1 MTNQRCQPLGAV
13 VWKANMDSE
22 IDRNRKGKMIVLD
35 WTPSHPQLHTLS
47 IGSARVEQCVWTEL
61 CLCGASLPPGDN
73 GRHQLLFLGL
83 LYLLRYVLQTR
94 IGLMSF
100 PRDAN
105 LLPRQQC
112 LSHLALGAGLTPGWV
127 HSKFVGQWSPSA
139 ISCVNHHFLAG
150 LKHLGKY
157 RGAPCNS
164 KKTRRHKNVNQ
175 YYKITRDTYTT
186 EWYFLLLLMHGFIII
201 RSSCRKPC
209 RVLRSGSLNR

>member
-1 MTNQRCQPLGAV
+1 MSYICFKQRSGYLDDDKPKVSAIGRRSLKSKYGLWNRQEQEGQ
-13 VWKANMDSE
+13 D
-22 IDRNRKGKMIVLD
+22 DRSWLNTKSSS
-35 WTPSHPQLHTLS
+35 TPHAQHW
-47 IGSARVEQCVWTEL
+47 SARVERCVWTEL

-94 IGLMSF
+94 IWLRSF
-100 PRDAN
+100 PRDVN

-150 LKHLGKY
+150 LK
-157 RGAPCNS
+157 P
-164 KKTRRHKNVNQ
+164 
-175 YYKITRDTYTT
+175 
-186 EWYFLLLLMHGFIII
+186 W
-201 RSSCRKPC
+201 
-209 RVLRSGSLNR
+209 